1 MKALKLIIIGLVALG
16 ALVGIFYLINPTT
29 KTIILPPV
37 DDETFENYSQEF
49 QNDWEGVGDW
59 DENVFNRHRE
69 TLNMLSTDYSV
80 EELVNFERSKVT
92 EIVSQKIFAEWDK
105 SDCDKKVIDK
115 YIKAVETII
124 SKYGDDAKSDPD
136 IQQIKSVNSTYRSAL
151 DLAGK
156 KIGLTPTFNGSTWN
170 SYTDYS
176 NKIKKQKNDILG
188 NSNYKEYL
196 KNITAI
202 SSRLAKIDSELKD
215 GRTRFYQDL
224 ADKIYNYYNK
234 IARDKRTRD
243 QLVKLRKARD
253 NYSKEYGSNNKINTL
268 AKNFAA
274 DVDANETRA
283 AQEAQQNT
291 DF

>member
-1 MKALKLIIIGLVALG
+1 MVALG

-215 GRTRFYQDL
+215 GRTRFYQAL